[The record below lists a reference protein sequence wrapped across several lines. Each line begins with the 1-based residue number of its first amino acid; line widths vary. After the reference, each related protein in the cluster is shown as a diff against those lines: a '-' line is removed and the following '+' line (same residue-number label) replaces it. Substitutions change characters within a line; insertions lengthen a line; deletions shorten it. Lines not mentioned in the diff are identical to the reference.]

1 MLRHI
6 GLGLTALLLAAAPLV
21 YGQSYFVHIVSLAMI
36 SAIAALGMQ
45 LVLGF
50 AGQLS
55 LGQAAF
61 FGIGAYASAL
71 LTKTLGVPFP
81 IAFLAAGIIAAISS
95 LLSRRSRGSLA
106 FISVSQLSA
115 SPSSSISCS

>member
-50 AGQLS
+50 AGS
-55 LGQAAF
+55 SRSVRPRF
-61 FGIGAYASAL
+61 SAL
-71 LTKTLGVPFP
+71 VLMH
-81 IAFLAAGIIAAISS
+81 
-95 LLSRRSRGSLA
+95 RRY
-106 FISVSQLSA
+106 
-115 SPSSSISCS
+115 